1 MLPHIQDF
9 LSDKGNGAHINSSGG
24 LIQDEQ
30 MRIGLIFPSENQ
42 LLGISAGKG
51 FYILL
56 GIFVFYGK
64 GRKHLLG
71 KGLNLSA
78 V

>member
-1 MLPHIQDF
+1 
-9 LSDKGNGAHINSSGG
+9 
-24 LIQDEQ
+24 
-30 MRIGLIFPSENQ
+30 MRIGLIFPPENQ

-51 FYILL
+51 LHILL

-64 GRKHLLG
+64 GRKDLLG

>member
-1 MLPHIQDF
+1 M
-9 LSDKGNGAHINSSGG
+9 G
-24 LIQDEQ
+24 
-30 MRIGLIFPSENQ
+30 IGLIFPSENQ

-51 FYILL
+51 FHILL